1 MRAPGR
7 SASIERRYEVKA
19 TDAVVGLTP
28 LHEAQRV
35 VLEST
40 PVLGLEK
47 VSILDALGRTLGEDI
62 MAERD
67 NPPWDNSAMDG
78 FAVRWED
85 IKQEHPV
92 QKPVTLAVIED
103 VPAGRMP
110 SKTVGAGE
118 AIRIMTG
125 APIPQGADTVL
136 KVDDTEPS
144 ADSVRVFKPEPRGA
158 NIRPRGEDVRKGDC
172 IIAKGTTIR
181 PGEAGM
187 LAILAKSLVFVHQR
201 PRVAILSTG
210 DELADLD
217 ERFSEEK
224 IINSNSYGIAAA
236 VQEAGGIPLLL
247 GIARD
252 TPAALEEKIV
262 HGLNADILVL
272 SGGVSMGDYDF
283 TRAVFR
289 AIGAEM
295 NFWKLAI
302 RPGQPLAFGK
312 IRGKL
317 AFGLPGNPVSS
328 MVTFEQLVRP
338 AMLKMGGHRDCGRPV
353 VEAVFQEKFS
363 KRPDRRHFLRGI
375 LTREDGVFKVRTTG
389 DQGSGIL
396 TSMVKANCLIDVA
409 AEVERLNPGDLVTVQ
424 LLTGEAWR
432 SHADVA
438 RTSGHRLSCC

>member
-1 MRAPGR
+1 M
-7 SASIERRYEVKA
+7 KA
-19 TDAVVGLTP
+19 ADAMTGLTQ
-28 LHEAQRV
+28 LSDAQKV
-35 VLEST
+35 VLDAA

-47 VSILDALGRTLGEDI
+47 ISILDALGRVLGEDI
-62 MAERD
+62 VAERD

-85 IKQEHPV
+85 IKQEQAI
-92 QKPVTLAVIED
+92 QKPVTLLVIED

-110 SKTVGAGE
+110 SKAVGSGQ

-136 KVDDTEPS
+136 KVEDTEP
-144 ADSVRVFKPEPRGA
+144 APDSVRVFKAEPKGA
-158 NIRPRGEDVRKGDC
+158 NIRPQGEDVKKADC
-172 IIAKGTTIR
+172 IIAKGTRIR
-181 PGEAGM
+181 PSEAGM
-187 LAILAKSLVFVHQR
+187 LAILAKSFVFAHQR

-217 ERFSEEK
+217 ERFSDEK

-252 TPAALEEKIV
+252 TPMALKEKIS
-262 HGLNADILVL
+262 HGLNADLLVL

-283 TRAVFR
+283 TKAVFR
-289 AIGAEM
+289 ELGAEM

-312 IRGKL
+312 IQGKL

-338 AMLKMGGHRDCGRPV
+338 ALLKMSGCRSYGRPV
-353 VEAVFQEKFS
+353 VQAIFQERFS

-375 LTREDGVFKVRTTG
+375 LTREEGAFKVRTTG

-396 TSMVKANCLIDVA
+396 TSMVKANCLIDIPVA
-409 AEVERLNPGDLVTVQ
+409 VERLNPGDEVAVQ
-424 LLTGEAWR
+424 LLSGEAWL
-432 SHADVA
+432 
-438 RTSGHRLSCC
+438 TSAEHGRAGGHRLSCC

>member
-1 MRAPGR
+1 M
-7 SASIERRYEVKA
+7 VKA
-19 TDAVVGLTP
+19 ADATSGLTP
-28 LHEAQRV
+28 LYAALKI
-35 VLEST
+35 VLDAT
-40 PVLGLEK
+40 PILGLEK
-47 VSILDALGRTLGEDI
+47 ISILDSLGRVLGEDI
-62 MAERD
+62 VAERD
-67 NPPWDNSAMDG
+67 NPPWNNSAMDG

-85 IKQEHPV
+85 IKQE
-92 QKPVTLAVIED
+92 QAIGKPVTLTVIED
-103 VPAGRMP
+103 VPAGKMP
-110 SKTVGAGE
+110 TKTVGPGQ

-136 KVDDTEPS
+136 KVEDTEHTP
-144 ADSVRVFKPEPRGA
+144 DSVRVFKPETRGA
-158 NIRPRGEDVRKGDC
+158 NIRPKGEDVKKGEC
-172 IIAKGTTIR
+172 IIAKGTQIR
-181 PGEAGM
+181 PGDAGM
-187 LAILAKSLVFVHQR
+187 LAILSKSFVFVYQR

-236 VQEAGGIPLLL
+236 VQEAGGIPFLL

-252 TPAALEEKIV
+252 TPDALKEKIS

-283 TRAVFR
+283 TKAVFR
-289 AIGAEM
+289 DLGAEM

-312 IRGKL
+312 IQGKL

-338 AMLKMGGHRDCGRPV
+338 AMLKMCGHPTFGRPV
-353 VEAVFQEKFS
+353 VHAVFQEKFS
-363 KRPDRRHFLRGI
+363 KRTDRRHFLRGV
-375 LTREDGVFKVRTTG
+375 LTREEGVFTVRTTG

-396 TSMVKANCLIDVA
+396 TSMVKANCLIDIPE
-409 AEVERLNPGDLVTVQ
+409 EVERLNPGDLVTVQ
-424 LLTGEAWR
+424 LLSGVAW
-432 SHADVA
+432 STQAASTHSGGH
-438 RTSGHRLSCC
+438 RTSCC

>member
-1 MRAPGR
+1 MQ
-7 SASIERRYEVKA
+7 
-19 TDAVVGLTP
+19 GLTP
-28 LHEAQRV
+28 LHEAQKV
-35 VLEST
+35 VLDAT
-40 PVLGLEK
+40 AVLGLEK
-47 VSILDALGRTLGEDI
+47 ISILDALGRVLGEDI
-62 MAERD
+62 VAERD

-78 FAVRWED
+78 FAVRWDD
-85 IKQEHPV
+85 IKQEHAI

-110 SKTVGAGE
+110 SKAVGGGQ
-118 AIRIMTG
+118 AIKIMTG

-136 KVDDTEPS
+136 KVEDTEYTPD
-144 ADSVRVFKPEPRGA
+144 AVRVFKPEPRGS
-158 NIRPRGEDVRKGDC
+158 NIRPRGEDVRKGEC
-172 IIAKGTTIR
+172 IIARGTQIR

-187 LAILAKSLVFVHQR
+187 LAILAKSFVFAYQR

-252 TPAALEEKIV
+252 TPAALKEKIS

-272 SGGVSMGDYDF
+272 SGGVSLGDYDF

-289 AIGAEM
+289 DIGAEM

-312 IRGKL
+312 IQGKL

-338 AMLKMGGHRDCGRPV
+338 AMLKMSGHRSYGRPV
-353 VEAVFQEKFS
+353 VNAIFQEKFS
-363 KRPDRRHFLRGI
+363 KRTDRRHFLRGV

-396 TSMVKANCLIDVA
+396 TSMVKANCLIDVPV
-409 AEVERLNPGDLVTVQ
+409 EVERLNPGDQVTVQ
-424 LLTGEAWR
+424 LLSGQAWL
-432 SHADVA
+432 SHGDVA
-438 RTSGHRLSCC
+438 H

>member
-1 MRAPGR
+1 M
-7 SASIERRYEVKA
+7 KA
-19 TDAVVGLTP
+19 ADAMAGLTQ
-28 LHEAQRV
+28 LHEAQQV
-35 VLEST
+35 VLDAA

-47 VSILDALGRTLGEDI
+47 ISILDALGRVLGEDI
-62 MAERD
+62 VAERD

-85 IKQEHPV
+85 IKQGQAI
-92 QKPVTLAVIED
+92 QKPVTLSVIED
-103 VPAGRMP
+103 VPAGMMP
-110 SKTVGAGE
+110 SKAVGSGQ

-125 APIPQGADTVL
+125 APIPQGTDTVL
-136 KVDDTEPS
+136 KVEDTEHT
-144 ADSVRVFKPEPRGA
+144 ADSVRVFKAEPKGA
-158 NIRPRGEDVRKGDC
+158 NIRPQGEDVKKGDR
-172 IIAKGTTIR
+172 IIAKGTRIR
-181 PGEAGM
+181 PSEAGM
-187 LAILAKSLVFVHQR
+187 LAILAKSFLFAYQR

-252 TPAALEEKIV
+252 TPMALKEKIS
-262 HGLNADILVL
+262 HGLNADMLVL

-283 TRAVFR
+283 TKAVFSEL
-289 AIGAEM
+289 GAEM

-312 IRGKL
+312 IQGKL

-338 AMLKMGGHRDCGRPV
+338 AILKMSGCRSYGRPV
-353 VEAVFQEKFS
+353 VQATFQERFS
-363 KRPDRRHFLRGI
+363 KRTDRRHFLRGI
-375 LTREDGVFKVRTTG
+375 LTQEEGVFKVRTTG

-396 TSMVKANCLIDVA
+396 TSMVKANCFIDVPVA
-409 AEVERLNPGDLVTVQ
+409 VERLNPGDKVAVQ
-424 LLTGEAWR
+424 LLSGEAWL
-432 SHADVA
+432 
-438 RTSGHRLSCC
+438 TSTEQGRVGGHQLSCC

>member
-1 MRAPGR
+1 
-7 SASIERRYEVKA
+7 VKA
-19 TDAVVGLTP
+19 ADAMTGLTQ
-28 LHEAQRV
+28 LHDAQQV
-35 VLEST
+35 VLDAT
-40 PVLGLEK
+40 TVLEAEK
-47 VSILDALGRTLGEDI
+47 VSILDVLGRVLAEDI
-62 MAERD
+62 MAGRD

-85 IKQEHPV
+85 IRQEHKI
-92 QKPVTLAVIED
+92 QKPVSLIVIED

-110 SKTVGAGE
+110 SKDVGPGQ

-125 APIPQGADTVL
+125 APIPRGADTVL
-136 KVDDTEPS
+136 KVEDTEPTT
-144 ADSVRVFKPEPRGA
+144 DSVCVLKAEPKGA
-158 NIRPRGEDVRKGDC
+158 NIRPQGEDVKKGEC
-172 IIAKGTTIR
+172 IIGKGTRMR
-181 PGEAGM
+181 PSEAGM
-187 LAILAKSLVFVHQR
+187 LAILAKSFVFVYQR

-217 ERFSEEK
+217 EPYSDEK

-252 TPAALEEKIV
+252 TPAALKETISQ
-262 HGLNADILVL
+262 GLNADMLVL

-283 TRAVFR
+283 TKAVFR
-289 AIGAEM
+289 ELGAEM

-312 IRGKL
+312 IQNKL

-338 AMLKMGGHRDCGRPV
+338 ALLKMSGCRSYGRPV
-353 VEAVFQEKFS
+353 VEAVFQETFS
-363 KRPDRRHFLRGI
+363 KRTDRRHFLRGM
-375 LTREDGVFKVRTTG
+375 LTREDGIFKVRTTG

-396 TSMVKANCLIDVA
+396 TSMVKANCLIDVPVA
-409 AEVERLNPGDLVTVQ
+409 VERLKPGDHVAVQ
-424 LLTGEAWR
+424 LLSGEAWPATADPA
-432 SHADVA
+432 HA
-438 RTSGHRLSCC
+438 GPHRLSCC

>member
-1 MRAPGR
+1 M
-7 SASIERRYEVKA
+7 KA
-19 TDAVVGLTP
+19 ADATTGLTQ
-28 LHEAQRV
+28 LHEAQKV
-35 VLEST
+35 VLEAAS
-40 PVLGLEK
+40 VLGLEK
-47 VSILDALGRTLGEDI
+47 ISILDALGRVLGEDI
-62 MAERD
+62 VAERD

-85 IKQEHPV
+85 IKQEHAI
-92 QKPVTLAVIED
+92 QKPVTLSVVED
-103 VPAGRMP
+103 VPAGKMP
-110 SKTVGAGE
+110 SKAVGAGQ

-125 APIPQGADTVL
+125 APIPRGADTVL
-136 KVDDTEPS
+136 KVEDTEHTP
-144 ADSVRVFKPEPRGA
+144 ATVTVFKPEPRGA
-158 NIRPRGEDVRKGDC
+158 NIRPQGEDVKKGDC
-172 IIAKGTTIR
+172 IIAKGTRIR

-187 LAILAKSLVFVHQR
+187 LAILAKSFVFVYQR

-252 TPAALEEKIV
+252 TPAALKEKIS

-283 TRAVFR
+283 TKAVFR
-289 AIGAEM
+289 DLGAEM

-312 IRGKL
+312 IQGKL

-338 AMLKMGGHRDCGRPV
+338 AMLKMGGHRSYGRPV
-353 VEAVFQEKFS
+353 VAAVFQEKFS
-363 KRPDRRHFLRGI
+363 KRTDRRHFLRGI
-375 LTREDGVFKVRTTG
+375 LTREEGVFKVRTTG

-396 TSMVKANCLIDVA
+396 TSMVKANCLIDVPV
-409 AEVERLNPGDLVTVQ
+409 EVERLNPGDQVTVQ
-424 LLTGEAWR
+424 LLSGEAWLTKTD
-432 SHADVA
+432 HTHTGVP
-438 RTSGHRLSCC
+438 RLSCC